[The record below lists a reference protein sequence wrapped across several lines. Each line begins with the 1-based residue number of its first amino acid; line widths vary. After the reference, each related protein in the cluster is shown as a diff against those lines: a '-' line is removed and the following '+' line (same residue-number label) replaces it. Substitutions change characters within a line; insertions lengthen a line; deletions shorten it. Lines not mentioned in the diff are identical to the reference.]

1 MEKPGAAKPPGE
13 QPTDLWHRNSGRDR
27 LFGLGLGGVDGFLGL
42 GGIVAGVGDEEIVL
56 DGVRISPALLVFDPE
71 QAFPIG
77 FHVGARSDE
86 LHVADG
92 VQLVARLRGGED
104 VVDGGLVVLPDGDA
118 EGGGESASIGGCHCG
133 ETGSENLTGD
143 RVCAHRVSFC
153 YREGIVLGSR
163 PTG

>member
-13 QPTDLWHRNSGRDR
+13 QPTDLWHRNSGRR
-27 LFGLGLGGVDGFLGL
+27 NGFLGLGL
-42 GGIVAGVGDEEIVL
+42 GGIVAGVGDEAIFL
-56 DGVRISPALLVFDPE
+56 DGVRIAPALFVLDPE
-71 QAFPIG
+71 HAFPIG
-77 FHVGARSDE
+77 IHVGARADE
-86 LHVADG
+86 FHVADG
-92 VQLVARLRGGED
+92 MHLVASFGGGED
-104 VVDGGLVVLPDGDA
+104 VFDRGLVVVPNRDA
-118 EGGGESASIGGCHCG
+118 EGGGEATSIDGSHCG